1 MRLLDKFKKKGFESE
16 NVKPE
21 NSEEIIVDRFLNFLL
36 FEVLVL
42 SIKLNKNIITGISI
56 IYILSCF

>member
-21 NSEEIIVDRFLNFLL
+21 NSEEIIVDRFPLL
-36 FEVLVL
+36 MHRILHVLPVAM
-42 SIKLNKNIITGISI
+42 
-56 IYILSCF
+56 C

>member
-21 NSEEIIVDRFLNFLL
+21 NSEEIIVDRFPF
-36 FEVLVL
+36 
-42 SIKLNKNIITGISI
+42 
-56 IYILSCF
+56 CFNGDQKQY